1 MSITVQNLIDD
12 TNQFFGDTSNESV
25 TQADRFG
32 AISEACTWLID
43 STTNDHTLKTA
54 RVQYVP
60 TVSHYKLSQLATD
73 VYAVSDLRRAESLQT
88 IPATYKSSRE
98 MAEDIANNSYEFS
111 YSIERRD
118 GNGYLVINL
127 PVEAS
132 SIKYVEALLDSG
144 SSATGTGD
152 AAGVAITNT
161 TSDYGLGYVGFNVIA
176 AQSVSD
182 YAGAEITCTSFSV
195 LDYMYDGVFVC
206 GSYIPDVTAVS
217 SVSFKIGTDSS
228 NYWVMTTTNTSHGD
242 AFING
247 ENELMFKWNVATKV
261 GSPDAADIKFMA
273 FTLNYSAAQ
282 PNMPGV
288 RFGIFSAVMPEWLTF
303 FYSSESIGKSN
314 AGSILGRFTATTDVP
329 YFSGQHDNYRYIIA
343 HKAAEILFRKIH
355 LKKEADE
362 QRVEAEDLKNKKNRI
377 IPSSLV
383 KEERTFKPRG
393 INFTHRK
400 Y

>member
-1 MSITVQNLIDD
+1 MAITVQNLIDD
-12 TNQFFGDTSNESV
+12 TNEYFGDPSNESV
-25 TQADRFG
+25 TQTDRFI

-73 VYAVSDLRRAESLQT
+73 VYAVSDLRRAEALQT

-98 MAEDIANNSYEFS
+98 LAEDIANNSYEFS

-127 PVEAS
+127 PVES
-132 SIKYVEALLDSG
+132 SSVKYVESLLDSG
-144 SSATGTGD
+144 TTATGTGD
-152 AAGVAITNT
+152 AASVTVTNV
-161 TSDYGLGYVGFNVIA
+161 TSDYGLGYVGFNVVA
-176 AQSVSD
+176 AQTAND
-182 YAGAEITCTSFSV
+182 YAGAEIACTSFSIY
-195 LDYMYDGVFVC
+195 DYMYDGAFVC
-206 GSYIPDVTAVS
+206 GSYIPEVAAVS

-228 NYWVMTTTNTSHGD
+228 NYWTMTTTTTSHGD
-242 AFING
+242 AFLNG
-247 ENELMFKWNVATKV
+247 SNELLFKWNTSTKV
-261 GSPDAADIKFMA
+261 GSPDSADIKYMA

-282 PNMPGV
+282 PNMTGV
-288 RFGIFSAVMPEWLTF
+288 KFGIFDAVLPEWLTF

-314 AGSILGRFTATTDVP
+314 TGTILGRFTATTDVP
-329 YFSGQHDNYRYIIA
+329 YFSGQHDNYRYIIG
-343 HKAAEILFRKIH
+343 HKAAEILFRRIRMP
-355 LKKEADE
+355 KEADI
-362 QRVEAEDLKNKKNRI
+362 QRGEAEDLKNKKNRI
-377 IPSSLV
+377 VPSSLV

-393 INFTHRK
+393 INFTRRK